1 MSLMKVYDLDGQE
14 FEKESV
20 DAREC
25 VREMGW
31 SLTPPGEPEPPK
43 EEEIKDLFSDM
54 SVAELRGWLDQNN
67 KPYPNLVRKS
77 DLLTLCRG
85 E

>member
-1 MSLMKVYDLDGQE
+1 MALVKVYDLDGQE

-25 VREMGW
+25 VRIMGW
-31 SLTPPGEPEPPK
+31 SLTPPGEPQPPEPA
-43 EEEIKDLFSDM
+43 EVKDRFADM
-54 SVAELRGWLDQNN
+54 SVAELKGWLDQNN
-67 KPYPNLVRKS
+67 KPYPNLARKS

>member
-1 MSLMKVYDLDGQE
+1 MALVKVYDLDGQE
-14 FEKESV
+14 HEKESV

-25 VREMGW
+25 VKFMGW

-43 EEEIKDLFSDM
+43 EEEIKDRFSDM
-54 SVAELRGWLDQNN
+54 SVAELKGWLDQNN
-67 KPYPNLVRKS
+67 KPYPNLARKS

>member
-1 MSLMKVYDLDGQE
+1 MALVKVYDLDGIE
-14 FEKESV
+14 HEKESV

-25 VREMGW
+25 CREMGW
-31 SLTPPGEPEPPK
+31 SLTPPGEPQPPEP
-43 EEEIKDLFSDM
+43 EEVKDRFADM
-54 SVAELRGWLDQNN
+54 SVAELKGWLDQNN

-77 DLLTLCRG
+77 ELLTLCRG